1 MLATAAAASW
11 SQWKKSNEKTT
22 RFAPTGIAERSAMPS
37 PCLRASLSVPPRET
51 SDDSLILR
59 HNVARH
65 VGDVLAVVRG
75 LLEDLRDLLEL
86 DDRHGILLTEERRG
100 RVVHEVVG
108 DVLEA
113 VDLDGDPLDPI
124 GLLHVADHPDGL
136 PQEPRSV
143 LDHISELHHRLG
155 RTINFIEADPA
166 RGRLDHVE
174 DVVELGGE
182 GLNVLPVDRRDERL
196 VQFLVNP
203 MDDLVGMVL
212 HVLDPSALHRYVA
225 ELVQQVRQGDRT
237 LVDRGGQ
244 PLDEVEKLALLRD
257 NPRFQTHWPSL
268 PVNAVVLVHH

>member
-37 PCLRASLSVPPRET
+37 PCLRASLRLPPRET

-59 HNVARH
+59 HNVAQH
-65 VGDVLAVVRG
+65 IGHVLAVVRG

-86 DDRHGILLTEERRG
+86 DDRHGILLMEELRD

-113 VDLDGDPLDPI
+113 VDLECDPLDAI

-143 LDHISELHHRLG
+143 LDHISQLHHRLG

-166 RGRLDHVE
+166 RGRLDHFEDIVE
-174 DVVELGGE
+174 PGGQ
-182 GLNVLPVDRRDERL
+182 GLDVLPVDRRDERL
-196 VQFLVNP
+196 VQLLVSP
-203 MDDLVGMVL
+203 LAALV
-212 HVLDPSALHRYVA
+212 
-225 ELVQQVRQGDRT
+225 
-237 LVDRGGQ
+237 
-244 PLDEVEKLALLRD
+244 
-257 NPRFQTHWPSL
+257 
-268 PVNAVVLVHH
+268 AV